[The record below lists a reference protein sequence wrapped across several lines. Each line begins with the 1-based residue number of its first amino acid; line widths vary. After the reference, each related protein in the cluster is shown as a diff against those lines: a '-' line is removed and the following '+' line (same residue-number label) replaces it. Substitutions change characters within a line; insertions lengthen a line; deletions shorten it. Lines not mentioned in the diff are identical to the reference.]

1 MLFSTY
7 GPRAMVYITPLL
19 TYNAMNIFQSL
30 PAQGGCWGWSGLGMG
45 GMMGYW
51 WVLPILILVGLYF
64 AFYPRRLAYTNRE
77 DSMEIARRR
86 YARGEISKDKF
97 GDIQRN
103 LK

>member
-1 MLFSTY
+1 
-7 GPRAMVYITPLL
+7 
-19 TYNAMNIFQSL
+19 MNIFQGL
-30 PAQGGCWGWSGLGMG
+30 PTQGGCWIGPSFGMG
-45 GMMGYW
+45 SMMSFW
-51 WVLPILILVGLYF
+51 WVVPILILVGLYF

-86 YARGEISKDKF
+86 YARGEISKDEF